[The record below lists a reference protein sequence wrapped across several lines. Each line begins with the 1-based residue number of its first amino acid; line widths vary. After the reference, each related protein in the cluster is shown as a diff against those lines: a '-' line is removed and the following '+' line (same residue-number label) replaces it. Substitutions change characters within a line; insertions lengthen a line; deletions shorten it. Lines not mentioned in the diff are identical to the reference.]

1 MPHGLFRK
9 FSSDG
14 FITNTLEH
22 MRQSVQIGISRKDE
36 QQVEQTFRAIAGL
49 TQIYIGIDYGDE
61 HATRSHA
68 HLAAGYLSSAV
79 EVVVQHDMADVLM
92 EGVTL
97 LGNVAKLIVRYKEP
111 EHIATISEKIALI
124 ACTGT
129 VNQNYRPVTQ
139 VAVKQLAKLTFKL
152 LRSDTGEVRF
162 ALEEVRGDVKL
173 IARMYLKIPD
183 TPLSSIHSAALGPYY
198 SGTSTDTL
206 MSWLT
211 DMANAVSDADADN
224 DAAKRV
230 ISHISQW
237 ADNLY
242 STEKELL
249 LLAIE
254 NKSDFTLDIIHWVVH
269 ITKLLLAITNADACS
284 EHNREEI
291 RRRRFSLFR
300 CYLGFLITEKLYDLS
315 KITK

>member
-1 MPHGLFRK
+1 MK
-9 FSSDG
+9 
-14 FITNTLEH
+14 
-22 MRQSVQIGISRKDE
+22 Q
-36 QQVEQTFRAIAGL
+36 
-49 TQIYIGIDYGDE
+49 
-61 HATRSHA
+61 
-68 HLAAGYLSSAV
+68 YL
-79 EVVVQHDMADVLM
+79 
-92 EGVTL
+92 
-97 LGNVAKLIVRYKEP
+97 K
-111 EHIATISEKIALI
+111 KIALI

-254 NKSDFTLDIIHWVVH
+254 NKSHFTLDIIHWVVH

-291 RRRRFSLFR
+291 RRSALFLISVLSWVPDNEEAVRFVENYQMTESLFESAVDAKGPR
-300 CYLGFLITEKLYDLS
+300 RNNYTHYIATVPLIIGTR
-315 KITK
+315 